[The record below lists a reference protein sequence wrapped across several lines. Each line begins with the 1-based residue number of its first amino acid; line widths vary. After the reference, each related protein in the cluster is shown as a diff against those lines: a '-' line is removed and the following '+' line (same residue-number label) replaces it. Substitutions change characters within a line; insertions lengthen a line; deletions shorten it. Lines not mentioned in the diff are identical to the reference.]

1 MGDPGRKSEVLRAL
15 GQLARG
21 LSALF
26 WGLPLSLLVYVQ
38 TARGDWMDPMG
49 AFSILPSI
57 TAAGLLV
64 YGLRQ
69 MEFFQPQERIW
80 RHALDRSIFLAWV
93 NVGLTPFLY
102 WWHRMPFQPLY
113 SAAVSFLALGSLLFL
128 ASVNLLLGRLTAML
142 PDETLRQE
150 TRLFASLNRN
160 LLAVVT
166 TALVVYLVF
175 SPLKG
180 LPGWLVEALGWID
193 AFGLWIILFFVLM
206 PLAMT
211 MSLLWKIKEV
221 IFSSVFETEH

>member
-1 MGDPGRKSEVLRAL
+1 
-15 GQLARG
+15 
-21 LSALF
+21 
-26 WGLPLSLLVYVQ
+26 
-38 TARGDWMDPMG
+38 
-49 AFSILPSI
+49 
-57 TAAGLLV
+57 
-64 YGLRQ
+64 
-69 MEFFQPQERIW
+69 
-80 RHALDRSIFLAWV
+80 
-93 NVGLTPFLY
+93 
-102 WWHRMPFQPLY
+102 
-113 SAAVSFLALGSLLFL
+113 
-128 ASVNLLLGRLTAML
+128 ML